1 MSKYGLLCKTERGA
15 YGVNHQSLKHQQT
28 VFYDQQKDIIMSHI
42 ALTKITKI
50 NAQILE
56 LETEKKAMSDKL
68 NQTLLTLIS
77 QSAIEDVDFE
87 TRVGGLLFIQK
98 TLQSNDIP
106 DQKQKDIWKKEGALY
121 LSARKKTTKQNIG
134 ELSKE

>member
-1 MSKYGLLCKTERGA
+1 MSKYGLLIKIERGA
-15 YGVNHQSLKHQQT
+15 YGVNYQSYRHQQT
-28 VFYDQQKDIIMSHI
+28 VFYDQKKDIIMSHI

-68 NQTLLTLIS
+68 NQILLTLLS

-87 TRVGGLLFIQK
+87 TRVGGILFIQK
-98 TLQSNDIP
+98 TIQSNDVAE
-106 DQKQKDIWKKEGALY
+106 QKQKDVWKKEGALY
-121 LSARKKTTKQNIG
+121 LSARKKMTKQNRS
-134 ELSKE
+134 ESSKE

>member
-1 MSKYGLLCKTERGA
+1 
-15 YGVNHQSLKHQQT
+15 
-28 VFYDQQKDIIMSHI
+28 MSHI

-56 LETEKKAMSDKL
+56 LEAEKKAMSDKL

-77 QSAIEDVDFE
+77 KSAIENVDFE

>member
-1 MSKYGLLCKTERGA
+1 MSKYGLLCKPERGA

-28 VFYDQQKDIIMSHI
+28 VFYDQQKDISMSHI

-56 LETEKKAMSDKL
+56 LEAERKAMSDKL
-68 NQTLLTLIS
+68 NQILLTLLS

-87 TRVGGLLFIQK
+87 TRVGGTLFIQK
-98 TLQSNDIP
+98 IIQGNDVQN
-106 DQKQKDIWKKEGALY
+106 QKQKDVWKKEGALY
-121 LSARKKTTKQNIG
+121 LSARKKTTKKNIS
-134 ELSKE
+134 ESSKE

>member
-1 MSKYGLLCKTERGA
+1 
-15 YGVNHQSLKHQQT
+15 
-28 VFYDQQKDIIMSHI
+28 MSHI

-56 LETEKKAMSDKL
+56 LETEKKAMSEKL

-77 QSAIEDVDFE
+77 KSSVENVDFE

-98 TLQSNDIP
+98 TLQSNDVP
-106 DQKQKDIWKKEGALY
+106 DQKKKDIWKKEGALY
-121 LSARKKTTKQNIG
+121 LLARKKTTKQNIS
-134 ELSKE
+134 ESSKE

>member
-1 MSKYGLLCKTERGA
+1 
-15 YGVNHQSLKHQQT
+15 
-28 VFYDQQKDIIMSHI
+28 MSHI

-56 LETEKKAMSDKL
+56 LEAEKKAMSDKL
-68 NQTLLTLIS
+68 NEILLTLLS

-87 TRVGGLLFIQK
+87 TRIGGILFIQK
-98 TLQSNDIP
+98 TIRSNDVP
-106 DQKQKDIWKKEGALY
+106 DQKKKDIWKKEGALY
-121 LSARKKTTKQNIG
+121 LSTRKKKTKQNIS